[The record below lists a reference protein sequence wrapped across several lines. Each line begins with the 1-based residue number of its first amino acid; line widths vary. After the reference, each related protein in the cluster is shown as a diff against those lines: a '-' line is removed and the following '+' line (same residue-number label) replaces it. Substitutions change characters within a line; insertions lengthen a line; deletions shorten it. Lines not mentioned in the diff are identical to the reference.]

1 MIVKSLLA
9 LAGFIAAVY
18 FGLIRNRGWHA
29 GHLPRRARRA
39 HFMVCLAAAAV
50 AAGAAVYLLQD
61 ELLCPAGYA
70 DPDPAHAR
78 MSSGKGGIK
87 IACRSS
93 DGHTADGSVF
103 PGLFA
108 LLGVAVLAFAGTSAI
123 WRALGPPPPARP
135 PVRPPAPD
143 PASPDP
149 SGAPT
154 DRRDRRRK
162 RKRAGRRERDG

>member
-1 MIVKSLLA
+1 MIVKSLLV

-18 FGLIRNRGWHA
+18 FGLIRHRGWHA
-29 GHLPRRARRA
+29 DHLPRRARRA
-39 HFMVCLAAAAV
+39 HFMVCLAAAAI
-50 AAGAAVYLLQD
+50 AACAAVYLLQD

-70 DPDPAHAR
+70 DPDPQHAR

-87 IACRSS
+87 IACRSD

-135 PVRPPAPD
+135 PAPA
-143 PASPDP
+143 ASSPDL

-154 DRRDRRRK
+154 DKRERRRK
-162 RKRAGRRERDG
+162 RKRALHRKRDDG